1 MSEAL
6 YRRFRPKT
14 FNEIIGQDHIT
25 TILKNQILLSR
36 LSHAY
41 LFTGTRGTG
50 KTSLAKVFARAIN
63 CLNPHDAEPCNECEN
78 CLEAMSGK
86 AVDIIELD
94 AASNN
99 SVDNIR
105 ELRDKAIYLPTKL
118 KYKVYIIDEVHM
130 LSKGAF
136 NALLKILEEPP
147 KHLIFILATTEPE
160 RIPKTIISRVQR
172 FDFKRIDEDL
182 ITKNLSRVLDIIGK
196 KYEDDAVQIVARAG
210 AGSMRDAL
218 SMLEST
224 ISYSD
229 TLTKDSVL
237 KALGLLD
244 ESYSTSIAQ
253 AIFTRNL
260 EKYYLSLDKLFLDGK
275 DEAMI
280 IDGIIKA
287 LREIL
292 YDKVNKLGKYNFTF
306 DIKLMDIINAI
317 DIYMDYLE
325 RMKFV
330 KEKRIFVEMAG
341 LKVMSLDSDV
351 MKMNFDR
358 SVTVSD
364 LAHPVSDHDYGDG
377 AATSSITL
385 QDNQDESFD
394 DLASLE
400 MGMVDYEDEGFY
412 FTEMEEEVKKPK
424 EAKKEK
430 EAKIDDKAKS
440 LDETKSL
447 DEAKIDDKA
456 KSLDEAKSFDEA
468 KNINDVKPF
477 DEVKVND
484 EAKAL
489 DEQNS
494 QGLAESEESEE
505 SDSDSESGKTIIPA
519 EKEKAIDL
527 DEDEEPEEDF
537 EKNKALYENFLK
549 DDDMRVLKSIFTD
562 FEYSKTVSGV
572 LVLKKSRDIALDT
585 SVALVN
591 MNKDAILKTINKYF
605 NDIIDIKI
613 ESSDQEKKT
622 LKLREDLK
630 EFLGGKLII
639 K

>member
-63 CLNPHDAEPCNECEN
+63 CLNPHEAEPCNECEN
-78 CLEAMSGK
+78 CLEAISGK

-182 ITKNLSRVLDIIGK
+182 IAKNLSRVLDIIGK

-244 ESYSTSIAQ
+244 ESYSTSIVE

-292 YDKVNKLGKYNFTF
+292 YDKVNKLGKYNFSF

-358 SVTVSD
+358 SVTVGD
-364 LAHPVSDHDYGDG
+364 LAHPVNNNQVNGDG
-377 AATSSITL
+377 EATSKNTVQNS
-385 QDNQDESFD
+385 QDDSFD

-412 FTEMEEEVKKPK
+412 FTETEEES
-424 EAKKEK
+424 KKEIK
-430 EAKIDDKAKS
+430 TKHKTESENHTEHREKTQFTETEKS
-440 LDETKSL
+440 EIETY
-447 DEAKIDDKA
+447 
-456 KSLDEAKSFDEA
+456 FDEETQDEEETHETEA
-468 KNINDVKPF
+468 DKNIIP
-477 DEVKVND
+477 DEN
-484 EAKAL
+484 
-489 DEQNS
+489 
-494 QGLAESEESEE
+494 EE
-505 SDSDSESGKTIIPA
+505 KT
-519 EKEKAIDL
+519 IDL
-527 DEDEEPEEDF
+527 DEDEAPEEDF
-537 EKNKALYENFLK
+537 EKNKALYEKFLN
-549 DDDMRVLKSIFTD
+549 DDEMKVLKSIFTD

-591 MNKDAILKTINKYF
+591 MNKEAILKTINKYF

>member
-78 CLEAMSGK
+78 CLEALGGK

-182 ITKNLSRVLDIIGK
+182 IAKNLSRVLDIIGK
-196 KYEDDAVQIVARAG
+196 KYEDDAVRIVARAG

-244 ESYSTSIAQ
+244 ESYSTSIVE

-292 YDKVNKLGKYNFTF
+292 YDKVNETHKYNFSF

-364 LAHPVSDHDYGDG
+364 LEHPVNNNQVNDDG
-377 AATSSITL
+377 EATSKNTVQNS
-385 QDNQDESFD
+385 QDDSFD

-412 FTEMEEEVKKPK
+412 FTETEEESKKEIKTKHKTESENHTEHREKTQFTETEKSEIETYFDEETQDEEETHETEANKNIIPDEN
-424 EAKKEK
+424 EAK
-430 EAKIDDKAKS
+430 
-440 LDETKSL
+440 T
-447 DEAKIDDKA
+447 
-456 KSLDEAKSFDEA
+456 
-468 KNINDVKPF
+468 
-477 DEVKVND
+477 
-484 EAKAL
+484 
-489 DEQNS
+489 
-494 QGLAESEESEE
+494 
-505 SDSDSESGKTIIPA
+505 
-519 EKEKAIDL
+519 IDL
-527 DEDEEPEEDF
+527 DEDEAPEEDF
-537 EKNKALYENFLK
+537 EKNKALYEKFLN
-549 DDDMRVLKSIFTD
+549 DDEMKVLKSIFTD

-591 MNKDAILKTINKYF
+591 MNKEAILKTINKYF

>member
-63 CLNPHDAEPCNECEN
+63 CLNPHYAEPCNECEN
-78 CLEAMSGK
+78 CLEAISGK

-182 ITKNLSRVLDIIGK
+182 IAKNLSRVLDIIGK
-196 KYEDDAVQIVARAG
+196 KYEDDAVRIVARAG

-244 ESYSTSIAQ
+244 ESYSTSIVE

-292 YDKVNKLGKYNFTF
+292 YDKVNKTHKYNFSF

-364 LAHPVSDHDYGDG
+364 LAHPVNNNQVNGDG
-377 AATSSITL
+377 EATSKNTVQNS
-385 QDNQDESFD
+385 QDDSFD

-412 FTEMEEEVKKPK
+412 FTETEEES
-424 EAKKEK
+424 KKEIK
-430 EAKIDDKAKS
+430 TKHKTESENYTEHREKTQFIETEKS
-440 LDETKSL
+440 EIETY
-447 DEAKIDDKA
+447 
-456 KSLDEAKSFDEA
+456 FDEETQDEEETHETEA
-468 KNINDVKPF
+468 DKNIIP
-477 DEVKVND
+477 DEN
-484 EAKAL
+484 
-489 DEQNS
+489 
-494 QGLAESEESEE
+494 EE
-505 SDSDSESGKTIIPA
+505 KTIDP
-519 EKEKAIDL
+519 
-527 DEDEEPEEDF
+527 DEDEAPEEDF
-537 EKNKALYENFLK
+537 EKNKALYDKFLN
-549 DDDMRVLKSIFTD
+549 DDEMKVLKSIFTD

-591 MNKDAILKTINKYF
+591 MNKEAILKTINKYF

>member
-63 CLNPHDAEPCNECEN
+63 CLSAHDAEPCNECEN
-78 CLEAMSGK
+78 CIEALGGK

-182 ITKNLSRVLDIIGK
+182 IAKNLSRVLDIIGK

-229 TLTKDSVL
+229 TLTKESVL

-244 ESYSTSIAQ
+244 ESYSTGIVE
-253 AIFTRNL
+253 AIFIRNL

-292 YDKVNKLGKYNFTF
+292 YDKVNKTHKYNFSF

-364 LAHPVSDHDYGDG
+364 LAHPVNNNQVNGDG
-377 AATSSITL
+377 EATSKNTVQNS
-385 QDNQDESFD
+385 QDDSFD

-412 FTEMEEEVKKPK
+412 FTETEEES
-424 EAKKEK
+424 KKEIK
-430 EAKIDDKAKS
+430 TKHKTESENHTEHRKKTQFTETEKS
-440 LDETKSL
+440 EIGTY
-447 DEAKIDDKA
+447 
-456 KSLDEAKSFDEA
+456 FDEETQDEEETHETEA
-468 KNINDVKPF
+468 NKNIIP
-477 DEVKVND
+477 DEN
-484 EAKAL
+484 
-489 DEQNS
+489 
-494 QGLAESEESEE
+494 EE
-505 SDSDSESGKTIIPA
+505 KT
-519 EKEKAIDL
+519 IDL
-527 DEDEEPEEDF
+527 DEDEAPEEDF
-537 EKNKALYENFLK
+537 EKNKALYEKFLN
-549 DDDMRVLKSIFTD
+549 DDEMKVLKSIFTD

-591 MNKDAILKTINKYF
+591 MNKEAILKTINKYF

>member
-63 CLNPHDAEPCNECEN
+63 CLHPHDAEPCNECEN
-78 CLEAMSGK
+78 CLEAISGK

-182 ITKNLSRVLDIIGK
+182 IAKNLSRVLDIIGK
-196 KYEDDAVQIVARAG
+196 KYEDDAVRIVARAG

-229 TLTKDSVL
+229 TLTKESVL

-244 ESYSTSIAQ
+244 ESYSTGIVE

-292 YDKVNKLGKYNFTF
+292 YDKVNKIGKYNFSF

-364 LAHPVSDHDYGDG
+364 LAHPVNNNQVNGDG
-377 AATSSITL
+377 EATSKNTVQNS
-385 QDNQDESFD
+385 QDDSFD

-412 FTEMEEEVKKPK
+412 FTETEEES
-424 EAKKEK
+424 KKEI
-430 EAKIDDKAKS
+430 KIKHKTESENYTEHREKTQFTEIEKS
-440 LDETKSL
+440 EIETY
-447 DEAKIDDKA
+447 
-456 KSLDEAKSFDEA
+456 FDEDTQDEEETHETEA
-468 KNINDVKPF
+468 DKNIIP
-477 DEVKVND
+477 DEN
-484 EAKAL
+484 
-489 DEQNS
+489 
-494 QGLAESEESEE
+494 EE
-505 SDSDSESGKTIIPA
+505 KTIDP
-519 EKEKAIDL
+519 
-527 DEDEEPEEDF
+527 DEDEAPEEDF
-537 EKNKALYENFLK
+537 EENKALYDKFLN
-549 DDDMRVLKSIFTD
+549 DDEMKVLKSIFTD

-591 MNKDAILKTINKYF
+591 MNKEAILKTINKYF

>member
-78 CLEAMSGK
+78 CLEALGGK

-182 ITKNLSRVLDIIGK
+182 IAKNLSRVLDIIGK

-237 KALGLLD
+237 KALGLLG
-244 ESYSTSIAQ
+244 ESYSTSIVE

-292 YDKVNKLGKYNFTF
+292 YDKVNKTHKYNFTF

-364 LAHPVSDHDYGDG
+364 LAHPINNNQVNGDG
-377 AATSSITL
+377 EATSKNTVQNS
-385 QDNQDESFD
+385 QDDSFD

-412 FTEMEEEVKKPK
+412 FTETEEEP
-424 EAKKEK
+424 KKEIK
-430 EAKIDDKAKS
+430 TKHKTESENHTEHREKTQFTETEKS
-440 LDETKSL
+440 EIETY
-447 DEAKIDDKA
+447 
-456 KSLDEAKSFDEA
+456 FDEDTQDEEETHETEA
-468 KNINDVKPF
+468 DKNIIP
-477 DEVKVND
+477 DEN
-484 EAKAL
+484 
-489 DEQNS
+489 
-494 QGLAESEESEE
+494 EE
-505 SDSDSESGKTIIPA
+505 KT
-519 EKEKAIDL
+519 IDL
-527 DEDEEPEEDF
+527 DEDEAPEEDF
-537 EKNKALYENFLK
+537 EKNKALYEKFLN
-549 DDDMRVLKSIFTD
+549 DDEMKVLKSIFTD

-591 MNKDAILKTINKYF
+591 MNKEAILKTINKYF

>member
-78 CLEAMSGK
+78 CLEAISGK

-182 ITKNLSRVLDIIGK
+182 IAKNLSRVLDIIGK
-196 KYEDDAVQIVARAG
+196 KYEDDAVAIVARAG

-244 ESYSTSIAQ
+244 ESYSTSIVE

-292 YDKVNKLGKYNFTF
+292 YDKVNKIGKYNFSF

-351 MKMNFDR
+351 MNMNFDR

-364 LAHPVSDHDYGDG
+364 LAHPVNNNQVNGDG
-377 AATSSITL
+377 EATSSKTVQNS
-385 QDNQDESFD
+385 QDDSFD

-412 FTEMEEEVKKPK
+412 FTETEEEP
-424 EAKKEK
+424 KKEIK
-430 EAKIDDKAKS
+430 TKHKTESENHIEHREKTQFIETEKS
-440 LDETKSL
+440 EIETY
-447 DEAKIDDKA
+447 
-456 KSLDEAKSFDEA
+456 FDEETQDEEETHETEA
-468 KNINDVKPF
+468 NKNIIP
-477 DEVKVND
+477 DEN
-484 EAKAL
+484 
-489 DEQNS
+489 
-494 QGLAESEESEE
+494 EE
-505 SDSDSESGKTIIPA
+505 KT
-519 EKEKAIDL
+519 IDL
-527 DEDEEPEEDF
+527 DEDEAPEEDF
-537 EKNKALYENFLK
+537 EKNKALYEKFLN
-549 DDDMRVLKSIFTD
+549 DDEMKVLKSIFTD

-591 MNKDAILKTINKYF
+591 MNKEAILKTINKYF

>member
-1 MSEAL
+1 
-6 YRRFRPKT
+6 
-14 FNEIIGQDHIT
+14 
-25 TILKNQILLSR
+25 
-36 LSHAY
+36 
-41 LFTGTRGTG
+41 
-50 KTSLAKVFARAIN
+50 
-63 CLNPHDAEPCNECEN
+63 
-78 CLEAMSGK
+78 
-86 AVDIIELD
+86 
-94 AASNN
+94 
-99 SVDNIR
+99 
-105 ELRDKAIYLPTKL
+105 
-118 KYKVYIIDEVHM
+118 
-130 LSKGAF
+130 
-136 NALLKILEEPP
+136 
-147 KHLIFILATTEPE
+147 
-160 RIPKTIISRVQR
+160 
-172 FDFKRIDEDL
+172 
-182 ITKNLSRVLDIIGK
+182 
-196 KYEDDAVQIVARAG
+196 
-210 AGSMRDAL
+210 
-218 SMLEST
+218 
-224 ISYSD
+224 
-229 TLTKDSVL
+229 
-237 KALGLLD
+237 
-244 ESYSTSIAQ
+244 
-253 AIFTRNL
+253 
-260 EKYYLSLDKLFLDGK
+260 
-275 DEAMI
+275 
-280 IDGIIKA
+280 
-287 LREIL
+287 
-292 YDKVNKLGKYNFTF
+292 
-306 DIKLMDIINAI
+306 MDIINAI

-364 LAHPVSDHDYGDG
+364 LAHPVSNHDYGN
-377 AATSSITL
+377 AKATSSKTA
-385 QDNQDESFD
+385 QDNQDDSFD

-424 EAKKEK
+424 EAKKQNE
-430 EAKIDDKAKS
+430 AKS
-440 LDETKSL
+440 L
-447 DEAKIDDKA
+447 DKA
-456 KSLDEAKSFDEA
+456 KSLDEAKSIDEA
-468 KNINDVKPF
+468 KNINEAKPF
-477 DEVKVND
+477 EEVKVND

-494 QGLAESEESEE
+494 QGLAGTQE

-519 EKEKAIDL
+519 EKEKAIAL

-537 EKNKALYENFLK
+537 EKNKALYENFLR
-549 DDDMRVLKSIFTD
+549 DDEMRVLKSIFTD

>member
-63 CLNPHDAEPCNECEN
+63 CLNPHEAEPCNECEN
-78 CLEAMSGK
+78 CIEAFGGK

-182 ITKNLSRVLDIIGK
+182 IAKNLSRVLDIIGK

-229 TLTKDSVL
+229 TLTKESVL

-244 ESYSTSIAQ
+244 ESYSNGIVE

-292 YDKVNKLGKYNFTF
+292 YDKVNKIGKYNFSF

-330 KEKRIFVEMAG
+330 KEKRIFIEMAG

-364 LAHPVSDHDYGDG
+364 LAHPVNNNQVNGDG
-377 AATSSITL
+377 EATSKNTVQNS
-385 QDNQDESFD
+385 QDDSFD

-412 FTEMEEEVKKPK
+412 FTETEEES
-424 EAKKEK
+424 KKEIK
-430 EAKIDDKAKS
+430 TKHKTESENHTEHREKTQFTKTEKS
-440 LDETKSL
+440 EIETY
-447 DEAKIDDKA
+447 
-456 KSLDEAKSFDEA
+456 FDEETQDEEETHETEA
-468 KNINDVKPF
+468 DKNIIP
-477 DEVKVND
+477 DEN
-484 EAKAL
+484 
-489 DEQNS
+489 
-494 QGLAESEESEE
+494 EE
-505 SDSDSESGKTIIPA
+505 KT
-519 EKEKAIDL
+519 IDL
-527 DEDEEPEEDF
+527 DEDEAPEEDF
-537 EKNKALYENFLK
+537 EKNKALYEKFLN
-549 DDDMRVLKSIFTD
+549 DDEMKVLKSIFTD

-591 MNKDAILKTINKYF
+591 MNKEAILKTINKYF

>member
-78 CLEAMSGK
+78 CLEALGGK

-182 ITKNLSRVLDIIGK
+182 IAKNLSRVLDIIGK

-244 ESYSTSIAQ
+244 ESYSTSMVE

-287 LREIL
+287 FREIL
-292 YDKVNKLGKYNFTF
+292 YDKVNKLGKYNFSF

-364 LAHPVSDHDYGDG
+364 LAHPVNNNQVDGDG
-377 AATSSITL
+377 EATSSKTVQNS
-385 QDNQDESFD
+385 QDDPFD

-412 FTEMEEEVKKPK
+412 FTETEEES
-424 EAKKEK
+424 KKEIK
-430 EAKIDDKAKS
+430 TKHKTESENHTEHREKTQFTETEKS
-440 LDETKSL
+440 EIETY
-447 DEAKIDDKA
+447 
-456 KSLDEAKSFDEA
+456 FDEETQDEEKTHETEA
-468 KNINDVKPF
+468 DKNIIP
-477 DEVKVND
+477 DEN
-484 EAKAL
+484 
-489 DEQNS
+489 
-494 QGLAESEESEE
+494 EE
-505 SDSDSESGKTIIPA
+505 KT
-519 EKEKAIDL
+519 IDL
-527 DEDEEPEEDF
+527 DEDEAPEEDF
-537 EKNKALYENFLK
+537 EKNKALYEKFLS
-549 DDDMRVLKSIFTD
+549 DDEMKVLKSIFTD
-562 FEYSKTVSGV
+562 FEYSKTVSSV

-591 MNKDAILKTINKYF
+591 MNKEAILKTINKYF

>member
-63 CLNPHDAEPCNECEN
+63 CLNPNDAEPCNECEN
-78 CLEAMSGK
+78 CLETISGK

-182 ITKNLSRVLDIIGK
+182 IAKNLSRVLDIIGK

-244 ESYSTSIAQ
+244 ESYSTGIVE

-292 YDKVNKLGKYNFTF
+292 YDKVNKTHKYNFSF

-351 MKMNFDR
+351 MNMNFDR

-364 LAHPVSDHDYGDG
+364 LAHPVNNNQVNGDG
-377 AATSSITL
+377 EATSKNTVQNS
-385 QDNQDESFD
+385 QDDSFD

-412 FTEMEEEVKKPK
+412 FTETEEES
-424 EAKKEK
+424 KKEIK
-430 EAKIDDKAKS
+430 TKHKTESENHTEHREKTQFTETEKS
-440 LDETKSL
+440 EIETY
-447 DEAKIDDKA
+447 
-456 KSLDEAKSFDEA
+456 FDEETQDEEETHETEA
-468 KNINDVKPF
+468 DKNIIP
-477 DEVKVND
+477 DEN
-484 EAKAL
+484 
-489 DEQNS
+489 
-494 QGLAESEESEE
+494 EE
-505 SDSDSESGKTIIPA
+505 KT
-519 EKEKAIDL
+519 IDL
-527 DEDEEPEEDF
+527 DEDEAPEEDF
-537 EKNKALYENFLK
+537 EKNKALYEKFLN
-549 DDDMRVLKSIFTD
+549 DDEMKVLKSIFTD

-591 MNKDAILKTINKYF
+591 MNKEAILKTINKYF

>member
-25 TILKNQILLSR
+25 TILKNQILQSR

-63 CLNPHDAEPCNECEN
+63 CLDPHDAEPCNECEN

-182 ITKNLSRVLDIIGK
+182 IAKNLSRVLDSIGK
-196 KYEDDAVQIVARAG
+196 KYEDEAVQIVARAG

-218 SMLEST
+218 SMLESA

-229 TLTKDSVL
+229 TLTKDSAL

-244 ESYSTSIAQ
+244 ESYSTGIVE

-260 EKYYLSLDKLFLDGK
+260 EKYYANLDKLFLDGK

-364 LAHPVSDHDYGDG
+364 LAHPVSNHDNGN
-377 AATSSITL
+377 AKATSSNTV
-385 QDNQDESFD
+385 QDNQDNSFD

-430 EAKIDDKAKS
+430 EAKNIDKAKS
-440 LDETKSL
+440 F

-456 KSLDEAKSFDEA
+456 KSLDKA
-468 KNINDVKPF
+468 KNINEAKPF
-477 DEVKVND
+477 DEVKVNE

-494 QGLAESEESEE
+494 QGLAGTQE

-537 EKNKALYENFLK
+537 EKNKELYENFLK

-585 SVALVN
+585 SVALVD

>member
-25 TILKNQILLSR
+25 TILKNQILQSR

-63 CLNPHDAEPCNECEN
+63 CLNSNDAEPCNECEN

-147 KHLIFILATTEPE
+147 NHLIFILATTEPE

-182 ITKNLSRVLDIIGK
+182 IAKNLSRVLDTIGK
-196 KYEDDAVQIVARAG
+196 KYEDEAVQIVARAG
-210 AGSMRDAL
+210 SGSMRDAL

-229 TLTKDSVL
+229 TLTKESVL

-244 ESYSTSIAQ
+244 ESYSTGIVE
-253 AIFTRNL
+253 AIFTRNPQ
-260 EKYYLSLDKLFLDGK
+260 KYYANLDKLFLDGK

-364 LAHPVSDHDYGDG
+364 LAQPVSDHDNGN
-377 AATSSITL
+377 AKATSSKTL

-424 EAKKEK
+424 EAKKQNEVK
-430 EAKIDDKAKS
+430 NI
-440 LDETKSL
+440 
-447 DEAKIDDKA
+447 DKA

-468 KNINDVKPF
+468 KNINEAKPF

-489 DEQNS
+489 DEKNA
-494 QGLAESEESEE
+494 QGLAESEE

-519 EKEKAIDL
+519 EKEKTVDL
-527 DEDEEPEEDF
+527 DEDEKPEEDF

-585 SVALVN
+585 SVSLVN

>member
-63 CLNPHDAEPCNECEN
+63 CLNPNEAEPCNECEN
-78 CLEAMSGK
+78 CLEAISGK

-172 FDFKRIDEDL
+172 FDFKRIDEEL
-182 ITKNLSRVLDIIGK
+182 IAKNLSRVLDIIGK
-196 KYEDDAVQIVARAG
+196 KYEDDAVAIVARAG

-229 TLTKDSVL
+229 TLTKESVL

-244 ESYSTSIAQ
+244 ESYSTSIVE

-292 YDKVNKLGKYNFTF
+292 YDKVNKLGKYNFSF

-364 LAHPVSDHDYGDG
+364 LAHPVNNNQVNGDG
-377 AATSSITL
+377 EATSKNTVQNS
-385 QDNQDESFD
+385 QDDSFD

-412 FTEMEEEVKKPK
+412 FTETEEES
-424 EAKKEK
+424 KKEI
-430 EAKIDDKAKS
+430 KIKHKTESENYTEHREKTQFTEIEKS
-440 LDETKSL
+440 EIETY
-447 DEAKIDDKA
+447 
-456 KSLDEAKSFDEA
+456 FDEDTQDEEETHETEA
-468 KNINDVKPF
+468 DKNIIP
-477 DEVKVND
+477 DEN
-484 EAKAL
+484 
-489 DEQNS
+489 
-494 QGLAESEESEE
+494 EE
-505 SDSDSESGKTIIPA
+505 KTIDP
-519 EKEKAIDL
+519 
-527 DEDEEPEEDF
+527 DEDEAPEEDF
-537 EKNKALYENFLK
+537 EENKALYDKFLN
-549 DDDMRVLKSIFTD
+549 DDEMKVLKSIFTD

-591 MNKDAILKTINKYF
+591 MNKEAILKTINKYF

>member
-78 CLEAMSGK
+78 CLEALGGK

-182 ITKNLSRVLDIIGK
+182 IAKNLSRVLDIIGK

-244 ESYSTSIAQ
+244 ESYSTSIVE

-292 YDKVNKLGKYNFTF
+292 YDKVNKLGKYIFSF

-351 MKMNFDR
+351 MNMNFDR

-364 LAHPVSDHDYGDG
+364 LAHPVNNNQVNGDG
-377 AATSSITL
+377 EATSSKTVQNS
-385 QDNQDESFD
+385 QDDSFD

-412 FTEMEEEVKKPK
+412 FTETEEEP
-424 EAKKEK
+424 KKEIK
-430 EAKIDDKAKS
+430 TKHKTESENHIEHREKTQFIETEKS
-440 LDETKSL
+440 EIETY
-447 DEAKIDDKA
+447 
-456 KSLDEAKSFDEA
+456 FDEETQDEEETHETEA
-468 KNINDVKPF
+468 NKNIIP
-477 DEVKVND
+477 DEN
-484 EAKAL
+484 
-489 DEQNS
+489 
-494 QGLAESEESEE
+494 EE
-505 SDSDSESGKTIIPA
+505 KT
-519 EKEKAIDL
+519 IDL
-527 DEDEEPEEDF
+527 DEDEAPEEDF
-537 EKNKALYENFLK
+537 EKNKALYEKFLN
-549 DDDMRVLKSIFTD
+549 DDEMKVLKSIFTD

-591 MNKDAILKTINKYF
+591 MNKEAILKTINKYF

>member
-78 CLEAMSGK
+78 CLEAISGK

-182 ITKNLSRVLDIIGK
+182 IAKNLSRVLDIIGK

-229 TLTKDSVL
+229 TLTKESVL

-244 ESYSTSIAQ
+244 ESYSTGIVE

-292 YDKVNKLGKYNFTF
+292 YDKVNKTHKYNFSF

-364 LAHPVSDHDYGDG
+364 LAHPVNNNQVNGDG
-377 AATSSITL
+377 EATSKNTVQNS
-385 QDNQDESFD
+385 QDDSFD

-412 FTEMEEEVKKPK
+412 FTETEEES
-424 EAKKEK
+424 KKEIK
-430 EAKIDDKAKS
+430 TKHKTESENHTEHREKTQFT
-440 LDETKSL
+440 ETETS
-447 DEAKIDDKA
+447 EI
-456 KSLDEAKSFDEA
+456 ETYFDEETQDEEETHETEA
-468 KNINDVKPF
+468 DKNIIP
-477 DEVKVND
+477 DEN
-484 EAKAL
+484 
-489 DEQNS
+489 
-494 QGLAESEESEE
+494 EE
-505 SDSDSESGKTIIPA
+505 KT
-519 EKEKAIDL
+519 IDL
-527 DEDEEPEEDF
+527 DEDEAPEEDF
-537 EKNKALYENFLK
+537 DKNKALYEKFLN
-549 DDDMRVLKSIFTD
+549 DDEMKVLKSIFTD

-572 LVLKKSRDIALDT
+572 LVLKKSRNIALDT

-591 MNKDAILKTINKYF
+591 MNKEAILKTINKYF

>member
-63 CLNPHDAEPCNECEN
+63 CLHPHDAEPCNECEN
-78 CLEAMSGK
+78 CLEAISGK

-182 ITKNLSRVLDIIGK
+182 IAKNLSRVLDIIGK

-244 ESYSTSIAQ
+244 ESYSTSIVE

-292 YDKVNKLGKYNFTF
+292 YDKVNKLGKYNFSF

-364 LAHPVSDHDYGDG
+364 LAHPAGNHDYGDG
-377 AATSSITL
+377 RATSSKTV
-385 QDNQDESFD
+385 QDTQDDAFD

-412 FTEMEEEVKKPK
+412 FTETEEEP
-424 EAKKEK
+424 KKEK
-430 EAKIDDKAKS
+430 EIKTKHKTESENHTEHREKTQFTETEKS
-440 LDETKSL
+440 EIETY
-447 DEAKIDDKA
+447 
-456 KSLDEAKSFDEA
+456 FDEETQDEEETHETEA
-468 KNINDVKPF
+468 TKNIIP
-477 DEVKVND
+477 DEN
-484 EAKAL
+484 
-489 DEQNS
+489 
-494 QGLAESEESEE
+494 EE
-505 SDSDSESGKTIIPA
+505 KTIDP
-519 EKEKAIDL
+519 
-527 DEDEEPEEDF
+527 DEDEAPEEDF
-537 EKNKALYENFLK
+537 EKNKALYEKFLN
-549 DDDMRVLKSIFTD
+549 DDEMKVLKSIFTD

-591 MNKDAILKTINKYF
+591 MNKEVILKTINKYF

>member
-78 CLEAMSGK
+78 CLEALGGK

-182 ITKNLSRVLDIIGK
+182 IAKNLSRVLDIIGK
-196 KYEDDAVQIVARAG
+196 KYEDDAVTIVARAG

-229 TLTKDSVL
+229 ILTKDSVL

-244 ESYSTSIAQ
+244 ESYSTSIVE

-292 YDKVNKLGKYNFTF
+292 YDKVNKTHKYNFSF

-364 LAHPVSDHDYGDG
+364 LAHPVNNNQVNGDG
-377 AATSSITL
+377 EATSSNTV
-385 QDNQDESFD
+385 QNNQDDSFD

-412 FTEMEEEVKKPK
+412 FTETEEESKKEIKTKHKTESENHTEHREKTQFTETEKSETETYFDEDTQDEEETHETEADKNIIPDEN
-424 EAKKEK
+424 EAK
-430 EAKIDDKAKS
+430 
-440 LDETKSL
+440 
-447 DEAKIDDKA
+447 
-456 KSLDEAKSFDEA
+456 
-468 KNINDVKPF
+468 
-477 DEVKVND
+477 
-484 EAKAL
+484 
-489 DEQNS
+489 
-494 QGLAESEESEE
+494 
-505 SDSDSESGKTIIPA
+505 TI
-519 EKEKAIDL
+519 EL
-527 DEDEEPEEDF
+527 DEDEAPEEDF
-537 EKNKALYENFLK
+537 EENKALYDKFLN
-549 DDDMRVLKSIFTD
+549 DDEMKVLKSIFTD

-591 MNKDAILKTINKYF
+591 MNKEAILKTINKYF

>member
-6 YRRFRPKT
+6 YRRFRPKN

-78 CLEAMSGK
+78 CLEALGGK

-182 ITKNLSRVLDIIGK
+182 IAKNLSRVLDIIGK

-244 ESYSTSIAQ
+244 ESYSTSIVE

-275 DEAMI
+275 EEAMI

-292 YDKVNKLGKYNFTF
+292 YDKVNKLGKYNFSF

-364 LAHPVSDHDYGDG
+364 LAHPVNNNQVNSDGE
-377 AATSSITL
+377 ATSSKTVQNS
-385 QDNQDESFD
+385 QDDSFD

-412 FTEMEEEVKKPK
+412 FTETEEEP
-424 EAKKEK
+424 KKEK
-430 EAKIDDKAKS
+430 EINKDIEKEIKTKHKTESENHTEHREKTQFTETEKS
-440 LDETKSL
+440 EIETY
-447 DEAKIDDKA
+447 
-456 KSLDEAKSFDEA
+456 FDEETQDEEETHETEA
-468 KNINDVKPF
+468 NKNIIP
-477 DEVKVND
+477 DEN
-484 EAKAL
+484 
-489 DEQNS
+489 
-494 QGLAESEESEE
+494 EE
-505 SDSDSESGKTIIPA
+505 KTIDP
-519 EKEKAIDL
+519 
-527 DEDEEPEEDF
+527 DEDEAPGEDF
-537 EKNKALYENFLK
+537 EKNKALYEKFLN
-549 DDDMRVLKSIFTD
+549 DDEMKVLKSIFTD
-562 FEYSKTVSGV
+562 FEYSKTVSSV

-591 MNKDAILKTINKYF
+591 MNKEAILKTINKYF

>member
-63 CLNPHDAEPCNECEN
+63 CLNPNDAEPCNECEN
-78 CLEAMSGK
+78 CLEAISGK

-172 FDFKRIDEDL
+172 FDFKRIEEDL
-182 ITKNLSRVLDIIGK
+182 IAKNLSRVLDIIGK
-196 KYEDDAVQIVARAG
+196 KYEDDAVAIVARAG

-292 YDKVNKLGKYNFTF
+292 YDKVNKLGKYNFSF

-364 LAHPVSDHDYGDG
+364 LAHPVNNNQVNGDG
-377 AATSSITL
+377 EATSKNTVQNS
-385 QDNQDESFD
+385 QDDSFD

-412 FTEMEEEVKKPK
+412 FTETEEEP
-424 EAKKEK
+424 KKEIK
-430 EAKIDDKAKS
+430 TKHKTESENHTEHIEKTQFIETEKS
-440 LDETKSL
+440 EIETY
-447 DEAKIDDKA
+447 
-456 KSLDEAKSFDEA
+456 FDEETQDEEETHETEA
-468 KNINDVKPF
+468 NKNIIQ
-477 DEVKVND
+477 DEN
-484 EAKAL
+484 
-489 DEQNS
+489 
-494 QGLAESEESEE
+494 EE
-505 SDSDSESGKTIIPA
+505 KT
-519 EKEKAIDL
+519 IDL
-527 DEDEEPEEDF
+527 DEDEAPEEDF
-537 EKNKALYENFLK
+537 EKNKALYEKFLN
-549 DDDMRVLKSIFTD
+549 DDEMKVLKSIFTD

-591 MNKDAILKTINKYF
+591 MNKEAILKTINKYF

>member
-63 CLNPHDAEPCNECEN
+63 CLHPHDAEPCNECEN
-78 CLEAMSGK
+78 CLEAISGK

-182 ITKNLSRVLDIIGK
+182 IAKNLSRVLDIIGK

-229 TLTKDSVL
+229 TLTKESVL

-244 ESYSTSIAQ
+244 ESYSTGIVE

-292 YDKVNKLGKYNFTF
+292 YDKVNKTHKYNFSF

-351 MKMNFDR
+351 MNMNFDR

-364 LAHPVSDHDYGDG
+364 LAHPVNNNQVNGDG
-377 AATSSITL
+377 EATSKNTVQNS
-385 QDNQDESFD
+385 QDDSFD

-412 FTEMEEEVKKPK
+412 FTETEEESKKEIKTKHKTESENHTEHRKKTQFTETEKSEIGTYFDEDTQDEEETHETEADKNIIPDEN
-424 EAKKEK
+424 EAK
-430 EAKIDDKAKS
+430 
-440 LDETKSL
+440 
-447 DEAKIDDKA
+447 
-456 KSLDEAKSFDEA
+456 
-468 KNINDVKPF
+468 
-477 DEVKVND
+477 
-484 EAKAL
+484 
-489 DEQNS
+489 
-494 QGLAESEESEE
+494 
-505 SDSDSESGKTIIPA
+505 TI
-519 EKEKAIDL
+519 EL
-527 DEDEEPEEDF
+527 DEDEAPEEDF
-537 EKNKALYENFLK
+537 EKNKALYEKFLN
-549 DDDMRVLKSIFTD
+549 DDEMKVLKSIFTD
-562 FEYSKTVSGV
+562 FEYSKTVSSV

-591 MNKDAILKTINKYF
+591 MNKEAILKTINKYF

>member
-78 CLEAMSGK
+78 CLEAISGK

-182 ITKNLSRVLDIIGK
+182 IAKNLSRVLDIIGK

-244 ESYSTSIAQ
+244 ESYSTSIVE

-292 YDKVNKLGKYNFTF
+292 YDKVNKLGKYNFSF
-306 DIKLMDIINAI
+306 DIKLMDIIDAI

-364 LAHPVSDHDYGDG
+364 LAHPVNNNQVNGDG
-377 AATSSITL
+377 EATSKNTVQNS
-385 QDNQDESFD
+385 QDDSFD

-412 FTEMEEEVKKPK
+412 FTETEEES
-424 EAKKEK
+424 KKEIK
-430 EAKIDDKAKS
+430 TKHKTESENHTEHRKKTQFTETEKS
-440 LDETKSL
+440 EIGTY
-447 DEAKIDDKA
+447 
-456 KSLDEAKSFDEA
+456 FDEETQDEEETHETEA
-468 KNINDVKPF
+468 NKNIIP
-477 DEVKVND
+477 DEN
-484 EAKAL
+484 
-489 DEQNS
+489 
-494 QGLAESEESEE
+494 EE
-505 SDSDSESGKTIIPA
+505 KT
-519 EKEKAIDL
+519 IDL
-527 DEDEEPEEDF
+527 DEDEAPEEDF
-537 EKNKALYENFLK
+537 EKNKALYEKFLN
-549 DDDMRVLKSIFTD
+549 DDEMKVLKSIFTD

-591 MNKDAILKTINKYF
+591 MNKEAILKTINKYF

>member
-78 CLEAMSGK
+78 CLEALGGK

-182 ITKNLSRVLDIIGK
+182 IAKNLSRVLDIIGK

-229 TLTKDSVL
+229 TLTKESVL

-244 ESYSTSIAQ
+244 ESYSTGIVE

-364 LAHPVSDHDYGDG
+364 LAHPADNHDHGDG
-377 AATSSITL
+377 RATSSKTV
-385 QDNQDESFD
+385 QDTQDDAFD

-412 FTEMEEEVKKPK
+412 FTETEEEVKKPK
-424 EAKKEK
+424 EVKKEK
-430 EAKIDDKAKS
+430 EN
-440 LDETKSL
+440 
-447 DEAKIDDKA
+447 
-456 KSLDEAKSFDEA
+456 
-468 KNINDVKPF
+468 KNINEEEKENKAKKEN
-477 DEVKVND
+477 EVEKQS

-494 QGLAESEESEE
+494 QGIAESEE

-519 EKEKAIDL
+519 EKEGAIDP
-527 DEDEEPEEDF
+527 DEDEAPEEDF
-537 EKNKALYENFLK
+537 EKNKALYEKFLN
-549 DDDMRVLKSIFTD
+549 DDAMKVLKSIFTD
-562 FEYSKTVSGV
+562 FEYSKTLSSV

-591 MNKDAILKTINKYF
+591 MNKEAILKTINKYF

>member
-78 CLEAMSGK
+78 CLEALGGK

-182 ITKNLSRVLDIIGK
+182 IAKNLSRVLDIIGK

-244 ESYSTSIAQ
+244 ESYSTSIVE

-292 YDKVNKLGKYNFTF
+292 YDKVNKLGKYNFSF

-351 MKMNFDR
+351 MNMNFDR

-364 LAHPVSDHDYGDG
+364 LAHPVNNNQVNGDG
-377 AATSSITL
+377 EATSKNTVQNS
-385 QDNQDESFD
+385 QDDSFD

-412 FTEMEEEVKKPK
+412 FTETEEES
-424 EAKKEK
+424 KKEIK
-430 EAKIDDKAKS
+430 TKHKTESENHTEHREKTQFTETEKS
-440 LDETKSL
+440 EIETY
-447 DEAKIDDKA
+447 
-456 KSLDEAKSFDEA
+456 FDEETQDEEETHETEA
-468 KNINDVKPF
+468 DKNIIP
-477 DEVKVND
+477 DEN
-484 EAKAL
+484 
-489 DEQNS
+489 
-494 QGLAESEESEE
+494 EE
-505 SDSDSESGKTIIPA
+505 KTIDP
-519 EKEKAIDL
+519 
-527 DEDEEPEEDF
+527 DEDEAPEEDF
-537 EKNKALYENFLK
+537 EKNKALYEKFLN
-549 DDDMRVLKSIFTD
+549 DDEMKVLKSIFTD
-562 FEYSKTVSGV
+562 FEYSKTVSGL

-591 MNKDAILKTINKYF
+591 MNKEAILKTINKYF

>member
-63 CLNPHDAEPCNECEN
+63 CLHPHDAEPCNECEN
-78 CLEAMSGK
+78 CLEAISGK

-182 ITKNLSRVLDIIGK
+182 IAKNLSRVLDIIGK

-244 ESYSTSIAQ
+244 ESYSTSIVE

-260 EKYYLSLDKLFLDGK
+260 EKYYLNLDKLFLDGK

-280 IDGIIKA
+280 IDGIIKT

-292 YDKVNKLGKYNFTF
+292 YDKVNKIGKYNFTF

-364 LAHPVSDHDYGDG
+364 LAHPVNNNQVNGDG
-377 AATSSITL
+377 RATSKNTVQNS
-385 QDNQDESFD
+385 QDDSFD

-412 FTEMEEEVKKPK
+412 FTETEEEP
-424 EAKKEK
+424 KKEIK
-430 EAKIDDKAKS
+430 TKYKTESENHTEHREKTQFTETEKS
-440 LDETKSL
+440 EIETY
-447 DEAKIDDKA
+447 
-456 KSLDEAKSFDEA
+456 FDEETQDEEETHETEA
-468 KNINDVKPF
+468 DKNIIQ
-477 DEVKVND
+477 DEN
-484 EAKAL
+484 
-489 DEQNS
+489 
-494 QGLAESEESEE
+494 EE
-505 SDSDSESGKTIIPA
+505 KTIDP
-519 EKEKAIDL
+519 
-527 DEDEEPEEDF
+527 DEDEAPEEDF
-537 EKNKALYENFLK
+537 EKNKALYEKFLN
-549 DDDMRVLKSIFTD
+549 DDEMKVLKSIFTD

-591 MNKDAILKTINKYF
+591 MNKEAILKTINKYF

>member
-25 TILKNQILLSR
+25 TILKNQILQSR

-63 CLNPHDAEPCNECEN
+63 CLHPHDAEPCNECEN
-78 CLEAMSGK
+78 CLEAISGK

-182 ITKNLSRVLDIIGK
+182 IAKNLSRVLDIIGK

-244 ESYSTSIAQ
+244 ESYSTGIVE

-292 YDKVNKLGKYNFTF
+292 YDKVNKIGKYNFSF

-351 MKMNFDR
+351 MNMNFDR

-364 LAHPVSDHDYGDG
+364 LAHPVNNNQVNGDG
-377 AATSSITL
+377 EATSKNTVQNS
-385 QDNQDESFD
+385 QDDAFD

-412 FTEMEEEVKKPK
+412 FTETEEES
-424 EAKKEK
+424 KKEIK
-430 EAKIDDKAKS
+430 TKHKTESENHTEHREKTQFTETEKS
-440 LDETKSL
+440 EIETY
-447 DEAKIDDKA
+447 
-456 KSLDEAKSFDEA
+456 FDEETQDEEETHETEA
-468 KNINDVKPF
+468 DRNIIP
-477 DEVKVND
+477 DEN
-484 EAKAL
+484 
-489 DEQNS
+489 
-494 QGLAESEESEE
+494 EE
-505 SDSDSESGKTIIPA
+505 KTIDP
-519 EKEKAIDL
+519 
-527 DEDEEPEEDF
+527 DEDEAPEEDF
-537 EKNKALYENFLK
+537 ENNKALYEKFLN
-549 DDDMRVLKSIFTD
+549 DDEMKVLKSIFTD
-562 FEYSKTVSGV
+562 FEYSKTVSSV

-591 MNKDAILKTINKYF
+591 MNKEAILKTINKYF

>member
-63 CLNPHDAEPCNECEN
+63 CLHPHDAEPCNECEN
-78 CLEAMSGK
+78 CLEAISGK

-182 ITKNLSRVLDIIGK
+182 IAKNLSRVLDTIGK
-196 KYEDDAVQIVARAG
+196 KYEDEAVQIVARAG

-229 TLTKDSVL
+229 TLTKDSAL

-244 ESYSTSIAQ
+244 ESYSTGIVE

-260 EKYYLSLDKLFLDGK
+260 EKYYANLDKLFLDGK

-364 LAHPVSDHDYGDG
+364 LEHPVNNNQVNGDG
-377 AATSSITL
+377 EATSKNTVQNS
-385 QDNQDESFD
+385 QDDSFD

-412 FTEMEEEVKKPK
+412 FTETEEP
-424 EAKKEK
+424 KKEK
-430 EAKIDDKAKS
+430 E
-440 LDETKSL
+440 
-447 DEAKIDDKA
+447 
-456 KSLDEAKSFDEA
+456 
-468 KNINDVKPF
+468 INK
-477 DEVKVND
+477 EVKT
-484 EAKAL
+484 KHKI
-489 DEQNS
+489 
-494 QGLAESEESEE
+494 ESENHTEHREKTQFTETEESETE
-505 SDSDSESGKTIIPA
+505 ANFDQDTQ
-519 EKEKAIDL
+519 EKEETHETEDDKSINPVQNEEKVIDI
-527 DEDEEPEEDF
+527 DEEEPEEDF
-537 EKNKALYENFLK
+537 EKNKALYEDFLK

>member
-25 TILKNQILLSR
+25 TILKNQILQSR

-63 CLNPHDAEPCNECEN
+63 CLNPHDVEPCNECEN

-172 FDFKRIDEDL
+172 FDFKRIDDSL
-182 ITKNLSRVLDIIGK
+182 IAKNLSRVLDTIGK
-196 KYEDDAVQIVARAG
+196 KYEDEAVQIVARAG

-229 TLTKDSVL
+229 TLTKESVL

-244 ESYSTSIAQ
+244 ESYSTGIVE

-260 EKYYLSLDKLFLDGK
+260 EKYYENLDKLFLDGK

-341 LKVMSLDSDV
+341 LKVMSLDSEV

-364 LAHPVSDHDYGDG
+364 LAQPASDHVNGNAR
-377 AATSSITL
+377 AASSKTV
-385 QDNQDESFD
+385 QANQDDAFD

-412 FTEMEEEVKKPK
+412 FAEMEEEVKKPK
-424 EAKKEK
+424 EAKKQNEVK
-430 EAKIDDKAKS
+430 NIDK
-440 LDETKSL
+440 
-447 DEAKIDDKA
+447 
-456 KSLDEAKSFDEA
+456 AKSFDEA
-468 KNINDVKPF
+468 KPF
-477 DEVKVND
+477 DEVKVNE

-494 QGLAESEESEE
+494 HGLAESEE

-519 EKEKAIDL
+519 EKDEAIDL

-562 FEYSKTVSGV
+562 FEYSKIVSGV

>member
-78 CLEAMSGK
+78 CLEAISGK

-182 ITKNLSRVLDIIGK
+182 IAKNLSRVLDIIGK

-229 TLTKDSVL
+229 TLTKESVL

-244 ESYSTSIAQ
+244 ESYSTGIVE

-292 YDKVNKLGKYNFTF
+292 YDKVNKTHKYNFSF

-364 LAHPVSDHDYGDG
+364 LAHPVNNNQVNGDG
-377 AATSSITL
+377 EATSKNTVQNS
-385 QDNQDESFD
+385 QDDSFD

-412 FTEMEEEVKKPK
+412 FTETEEES
-424 EAKKEK
+424 KKEIK
-430 EAKIDDKAKS
+430 TKHKTESENHTEHREKTQFT
-440 LDETKSL
+440 ETETS
-447 DEAKIDDKA
+447 EI
-456 KSLDEAKSFDEA
+456 ETYFDEETQDEEETHETEA
-468 KNINDVKPF
+468 DKNIIP
-477 DEVKVND
+477 DEN
-484 EAKAL
+484 
-489 DEQNS
+489 
-494 QGLAESEESEE
+494 EE
-505 SDSDSESGKTIIPA
+505 KT
-519 EKEKAIDL
+519 IDL
-527 DEDEEPEEDF
+527 DEDEAPEEDF
-537 EKNKALYENFLK
+537 EKNKALYEKFLN
-549 DDDMRVLKSIFTD
+549 DDEMKVLKSIFTD

-572 LVLKKSRDIALDT
+572 LVLKKSRNIALDT

-591 MNKDAILKTINKYF
+591 MNKEAILKTINKYF

>member
-63 CLNPHDAEPCNECEN
+63 CLHPHDAEPCNECEN
-78 CLEAMSGK
+78 CLEAISGK

-182 ITKNLSRVLDIIGK
+182 IAKNLSRVLDIIGK

-244 ESYSTSIAQ
+244 ESYSTGIVE

-292 YDKVNKLGKYNFTF
+292 YDKVNKTHKYNFSF

-364 LAHPVSDHDYGDG
+364 LAHPVNSNQVNGDG
-377 AATSSITL
+377 EATSKNTVQNS
-385 QDNQDESFD
+385 QDDSFD

-412 FTEMEEEVKKPK
+412 FTETEEEP
-424 EAKKEK
+424 KKEIK
-430 EAKIDDKAKS
+430 TKHKTESENHTEHREKTQFT
-440 LDETKSL
+440 ETERS
-447 DEAKIDDKA
+447 EI
-456 KSLDEAKSFDEA
+456 ETYFDEETQDEEETHETEA
-468 KNINDVKPF
+468 TKNIIP
-477 DEVKVND
+477 DEN
-484 EAKAL
+484 
-489 DEQNS
+489 
-494 QGLAESEESEE
+494 EE
-505 SDSDSESGKTIIPA
+505 KTIDP
-519 EKEKAIDL
+519 
-527 DEDEEPEEDF
+527 DEDEAPEEDF
-537 EKNKALYENFLK
+537 EKNKALYEKFLN
-549 DDDMRVLKSIFTD
+549 DDEMKVLKSIFTD
-562 FEYSKTVSGV
+562 FEYSKTVSSV

-591 MNKDAILKTINKYF
+591 MNKEAILKTINKYF

>member
-63 CLNPHDAEPCNECEN
+63 CLNPNDAEPCNECEN

-182 ITKNLSRVLDIIGK
+182 IAKNLSRVLDTIGK
-196 KYEDDAVQIVARAG
+196 KYEDEAVQIVARAG

-229 TLTKDSVL
+229 ALTKESVL

-244 ESYSTSIAQ
+244 ESYSTGIVE
-253 AIFTRNL
+253 AIFTRNPQ
-260 EKYYLSLDKLFLDGK
+260 KYYANLDKLFLDGK

-364 LAHPVSDHDYGDG
+364 LAHPINNHDYGN
-377 AATSSITL
+377 AKATSSNTA
-385 QDNQDESFD
+385 QDNQDNSFD

-400 MGMVDYEDEGFY
+400 MGLVDYEDEGFY

-430 EAKIDDKAKS
+430 EAKTI
-440 LDETKSL
+440 
-447 DEAKIDDKA
+447 
-456 KSLDEAKSFDEA
+456 DEAKSIDEA
-468 KNINDVKPF
+468 KTIG
-477 DEVKVND
+477 
-484 EAKAL
+484 EAKSL

-494 QGLAESEESEE
+494 QGLAGTQE

-527 DEDEEPEEDF
+527 DDDEEPEEDF
-537 EKNKALYENFLK
+537 EKNKVLYENFLK

>member
-63 CLNPHDAEPCNECEN
+63 CLHPHDAEPCNECEN
-78 CLEAMSGK
+78 CLEAISGK

-182 ITKNLSRVLDIIGK
+182 IAKNLSRVLDIIGK

-244 ESYSTSIAQ
+244 ESYSTGIVE

-292 YDKVNKLGKYNFTF
+292 YDKVNKTHKYNFSF

-364 LAHPVSDHDYGDG
+364 LAHPVNNNQVNGDG
-377 AATSSITL
+377 EATSSNTV
-385 QDNQDESFD
+385 QNNQDDSFD

-412 FTEMEEEVKKPK
+412 FTETEEES
-424 EAKKEK
+424 KKEK
-430 EAKIDDKAKS
+430 EIKHKTESENHTEHREKTQFTETEKS
-440 LDETKSL
+440 EIETY
-447 DEAKIDDKA
+447 
-456 KSLDEAKSFDEA
+456 FDEETQDEEETHETEA
-468 KNINDVKPF
+468 DKNIIP
-477 DEVKVND
+477 DEN
-484 EAKAL
+484 
-489 DEQNS
+489 
-494 QGLAESEESEE
+494 EE
-505 SDSDSESGKTIIPA
+505 KTIDP
-519 EKEKAIDL
+519 
-527 DEDEEPEEDF
+527 DEDEAQEEDF
-537 EKNKALYENFLK
+537 ENNKALYEKFLN
-549 DDDMRVLKSIFTD
+549 DDEMKVLKSIFTD

-591 MNKDAILKTINKYF
+591 MNKEAILKTINKYF

>member
-25 TILKNQILLSR
+25 TILKNQILQSR

-63 CLNPHDAEPCNECEN
+63 CLNPSDAEPCNECEN

-172 FDFKRIDEDL
+172 FDFKRIDDSL
-182 ITKNLSRVLDIIGK
+182 IAKNLSRVLDTIGK
-196 KYEDDAVQIVARAG
+196 KYEDEAVQIVARAG

-229 TLTKDSVL
+229 TLTKESVL

-244 ESYSTSIAQ
+244 ESYSTGIVE

-260 EKYYLSLDKLFLDGK
+260 EKYYANLDKLFLDGK

-292 YDKVNKLGKYNFTF
+292 YDKVNKLDKYNFTF

-364 LAHPVSDHDYGDG
+364 LAHPVSNHDNGN
-377 AATSSITL
+377 AKATSSNTV
-385 QDNQDESFD
+385 QDNQDNSFD

-424 EAKKEK
+424 EAKN
-430 EAKIDDKAKS
+430 IDKAKS
-440 LDETKSL
+440 F

-456 KSLDEAKSFDEA
+456 KSLDKAKLLDEA
-468 KNINDVKPF
+468 KNINEAKPF
-477 DEVKVND
+477 DEVKVNE

-494 QGLAESEESEE
+494 QGLAGTQE

>member
-63 CLNPHDAEPCNECEN
+63 CLDPHEAEPCNECEN
-78 CLEAMSGK
+78 CLEALGGK

-182 ITKNLSRVLDIIGK
+182 IAKNLSRVLDTIDK
-196 KYEDDAVQIVARAG
+196 KYEDEAVQIVARAG

-229 TLTKDSVL
+229 TLTKESVL

-244 ESYSTSIAQ
+244 ESYSTGIVE

-260 EKYYLSLDKLFLDGK
+260 EKYYANLDKLFLDGK

-364 LAHPVSDHDYGDG
+364 LAHPASDHDNGN
-377 AATSSITL
+377 AKATSSKTA
-385 QDNQDESFD
+385 QDNQDNSFD

-430 EAKIDDKAKS
+430 EAKNIDKAKS
-440 LDETKSL
+440 F

-456 KSLDEAKSFDEA
+456 KSFDEAKSLDEAK
-468 KNINDVKPF
+468 KQNV
-477 DEVKVND
+477 
-484 EAKAL
+484 AKAL

-494 QGLAESEESEE
+494 QGLAEPEE

-527 DEDEEPEEDF
+527 DEEEEPEEDF

>member
-25 TILKNQILLSR
+25 TILKNQILQSR

-63 CLNPHDAEPCNECEN
+63 CLDPHDAEPCNECEN

-182 ITKNLSRVLDIIGK
+182 IAKNLSHVLDTIGK
-196 KYEDDAVQIVARAG
+196 KYEDEAVQIVARAG

-229 TLTKDSVL
+229 TLTKESVL

-244 ESYSTSIAQ
+244 ESYSTGIVE
-253 AIFTRNL
+253 AIFTRNPQ
-260 EKYYLSLDKLFLDGK
+260 KYYANLDKLFLDGK

-292 YDKVNKLGKYNFTF
+292 YDKVNKIGKYNFTF

-341 LKVMSLDSDV
+341 LKVISLDSEV

-364 LAHPVSDHDYGDG
+364 LAHPVSDHDNGN
-377 AATSSITL
+377 AKATSSKTA
-385 QDNQDESFD
+385 QDNQDEAFD

-400 MGMVDYEDEGFY
+400 MGMIDYEDEGFY
-412 FTEMEEEVKKPK
+412 FTEMEDEVKNPK
-424 EAKKEK
+424 EAKKQN
-430 EAKIDDKAKS
+430 
-440 LDETKSL
+440 
-447 DEAKIDDKA
+447 
-456 KSLDEAKSFDEA
+456 EAKSFDEA
-468 KNINDVKPF
+468 KSL
-477 DEVKVND
+477 D

-494 QGLAESEESEE
+494 QGIAESEE
-505 SDSDSESGKTIIPA
+505 SDSGSESGKTILPA

>member
-63 CLNPHDAEPCNECEN
+63 CLNPNDAEPCNECEN
-78 CLEAMSGK
+78 CLEAISGK

-182 ITKNLSRVLDIIGK
+182 IAKNLSRVLDIIGK

-229 TLTKDSVL
+229 TLTKESVL

-244 ESYSTSIAQ
+244 ESYSTSIVE

-292 YDKVNKLGKYNFTF
+292 YDKVNKTHKYNFSF

-364 LAHPVSDHDYGDG
+364 LAHPVNNNQVNGDG
-377 AATSSITL
+377 RATSKNTVQNS
-385 QDNQDESFD
+385 QDDSFD

-412 FTEMEEEVKKPK
+412 FTETEEES
-424 EAKKEK
+424 KKEIK
-430 EAKIDDKAKS
+430 TKHKTESENHTEHREKTQFIETEKS
-440 LDETKSL
+440 EIETY
-447 DEAKIDDKA
+447 
-456 KSLDEAKSFDEA
+456 FDEETQDEEETHETEA
-468 KNINDVKPF
+468 DKNIIS
-477 DEVKVND
+477 DEN
-484 EAKAL
+484 
-489 DEQNS
+489 
-494 QGLAESEESEE
+494 EE
-505 SDSDSESGKTIIPA
+505 KTIDP
-519 EKEKAIDL
+519 
-527 DEDEEPEEDF
+527 DEDEAPEEDF
-537 EKNKALYENFLK
+537 EKNKALYEKFLN
-549 DDDMRVLKSIFTD
+549 DDEMKVLKSIFTD

-591 MNKDAILKTINKYF
+591 MNKEAILKTINKYF